1 MQFCVRT
8 LRPRVQD
15 LAGRR
20 ARANV
25 DSKWSHCDAQRPF
38 PPSLTQCCPLPAPV
52 LLLLLLCL
60 LLLRLLLLRLLL
72 LCLLLLRLLLLLQ
85 AKGEWGGRRS
95 VRCALLVNESGCAQ
109 VRAGGRA
116 LRAGEPVGISYGQTL
131 LPRAV
136 PRMRCL
142 PACRPSC

>member
-1 MQFCVRT
+1 M
-8 LRPRVQD
+8 
-15 LAGRR
+15 
-20 ARANV
+20 
-25 DSKWSHCDAQRPF
+25 
-38 PPSLTQCCPLPAPV
+38 